1 MKLLANSLM
10 CAVIALSATASF
22 AQDAARPTQGMP
34 KDSMPK
40 DGMAKKEMT
49 TDDCKAHMAAMKKD
63 GVMKDGAG
71 NVMNKDGTKR
81 DEAMAKHDS
90 MCAIMMKKDSMPA
103 APMKK

>member
-22 AQDAARPTQGMP
+22 AQDAAKPTQG
-34 KDSMPK
+34 MPK

-63 GVMKDGAG
+63 GAMKDGAG

-90 MCAIMMKKDSMPA
+90 MCADMMKKDSMPA